1 MQEKLSLINRRH
13 NAGDRK
19 APYSIQGPTTKG
31 GGNSLPPFKQK
42 MHEVTEM
49 IEKNF
54 HIIPRLLL
62 LLFIVSMIIGISSA
76 DAAFRYCPGPDC
88 STCYDWSWYKDDS
101 ENALWEYYY
110 CLHMLTGW
118 SVPLIEFV
126 EKVSPEDLA
135 TMPPEMYNFFKEYP
149 APIYPTGGTMHR
161 DDGTWQFDGGYHM
174 WTSPEGYI
182 YNGDLPP
189 YQWLIWMGWEE
200 YADHLPEP
208 PPGAP
213 FPAPPYTGTPK
224 NTLPIAKIPPH
235 TGNFYG
241 PMECPIPD
249 AIAINNPKD
258 PGFWDWTDELKE
270 ALSALGLDPDIAN
283 TRLGYEK
290 SGTTITMVGMTPSGV
305 MKEWTL
311 TLSKGGWTCDSTSAE
326 ELENILFILK
336 KIDAIS
342 DNSVAASV
350 PAVTEKNS
358 LTSLKSLISDTLN
371 ARIQPEFTTNPASL
385 LAAKGLTLNETDMN
399 AVKGVNSSAVQK
411 SSIVSGKSSIAAI
424 PDRSELLSRTGTVTQ
439 RTSLASAKAAG
450 VLQKGSQA
458 RARG

>member
-1 MQEKLSLINRRH
+1 MVPNV
-13 NAGDRK
+13 
-19 APYSIQGPTTKG
+19 IQGPPQRRR
-31 GGNSLPPFKQK
+31 NSPPPFAQK
-42 MHEVTEM
+42 MNEM
-49 IEKNF
+49 KKMIGITP

-62 LLFIVSMIIGISSA
+62 LLFIVSMIIGISTA
-76 DAAFRYCPGPDC
+76 ETMRAGYRYCPGPD
-88 STCYDWSWYKDDS
+88 SRTGTYYDWFWYRDDS
-101 ENALWEYYY
+101 ENALISYYW

-118 SVPLIEFV
+118 NIPLIEFV

-135 TMPPEMYNFFKEYP
+135 TMPPEMYNFYKESQSEMFH
-149 APIYPTGGTMHR
+149 TGSIMHG
-161 DDGTWQFDGGYHM
+161 DDGTWQFENGFHM

-189 YQWLIWMGWEE
+189 YQWLVWKGWEE

-213 FPAPPYTGTPK
+213 FPAPPYIGTPK

-258 PGFWDWTDELKE
+258 PGFWEWTDELKE

-283 TRLGYEK
+283 TRLGCEK
-290 SGTTITMVGMTPSGV
+290 SGTTITIVGMTPSGI

-311 TLSKGGWTCDSTSAE
+311 TLSKGGWTCDSASAE
-326 ELENILFILK
+326 ELENILFILE

-342 DNSVAASV
+342 DNSVAAPA
-350 PAVTEKNS
+350 PAVTEKRS
-358 LTSLKSLISDTLN
+358 LSSLKDLVSNTLN
-371 ARIQPEFTTNPASL
+371 ARIQPEFATNPASL
-385 LAAKGLTLNETDMN
+385 LAAKGLTLNEMDMN

-411 SSIVSGKSSIAAI
+411 SRIMSGKSTIAAI
-424 PDRSELLSRTGTVTQ
+424 PGRSDQLSRTDIPVQIKTP
-439 RTSLASAKAAG
+439 ASIKATGAF
-450 VLQKGSQA
+450 QKGSQA